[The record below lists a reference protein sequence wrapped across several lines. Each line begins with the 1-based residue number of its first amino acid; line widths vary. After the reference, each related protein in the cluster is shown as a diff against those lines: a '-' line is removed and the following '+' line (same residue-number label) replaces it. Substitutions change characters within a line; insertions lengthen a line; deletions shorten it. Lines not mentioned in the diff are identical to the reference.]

1 MKLTACRA
9 TPEVARPAPMAMAKV
24 NATVERGNG
33 EAWPFG
39 IQMLEKCQTS
49 LQTEI
54 ILKQLEILRK
64 VQPKLDCLSDRE
76 WLAREIAAQEKDGN

>member
-9 TPEVARPAPMAMAKV
+9 TETVRPVQAVTKLA
-24 NATVERGNG
+24 ATVERGNG
-33 EAWPFG
+33 QPWPFG
-39 IQMLEKCQTS
+39 IEMLEKCQTS

-64 VQPKLDCLSDRE
+64 VQPKLDGEAPQPTTFQIPADSWR
-76 WLAREIAAQEKDGN
+76 AV